1 MVFTI
6 DLQRQLVNMA
16 MKMCSKDVT
25 FPFEH
30 GVHPTILAYWTMLF
44 SKLTPKSQRSYWW
57 LKYAQ
62 VHLGLL
68 VWNHNISWFGFELVH
83 FEVPII
89 LSPTQWWNICH
100 WEPRRL
106 IIVHR
111 WHREGLRESR
121 TWKNKS
127 LNVCRLFDI
136 VVAGKV
142 RWQELISWLG
152 KVRWLKL
159 CRFLRAGLK
168 RLGNSQP
175 EIL

>member
-30 GVHPTILAYWTMLF
+30 GVHPTILSLLDHAVLQTHILNHK
-44 SKLTPKSQRSYWW
+44 KL
-57 LKYAQ
+57 LVAQ
-62 VHLGLL
+62 VCSSSFGALGLEPQYKL
-68 VWNHNISWFGFELVH
+68 IWIWIGSFWGANHFKPYSMMEHLPLGAQTADH
-83 FEVPII
+83 CP
-89 LSPTQWWNICH
+89 Q
-100 WEPRRL
+100 
-106 IIVHR
+106 

-142 RWQELISWLG
+142 RWQEWFLG
-152 KVRWLKL
+152 LEK
-159 CRFLRAGLK
+159 
-168 RLGNSQP
+168 
-175 EIL
+175 